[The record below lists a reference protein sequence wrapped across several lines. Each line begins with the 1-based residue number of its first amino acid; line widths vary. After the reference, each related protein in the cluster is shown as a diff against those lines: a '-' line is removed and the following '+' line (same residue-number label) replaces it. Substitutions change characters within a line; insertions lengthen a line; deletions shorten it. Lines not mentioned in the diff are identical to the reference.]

1 MKINQIISSYN
12 IAKLIQKVTVIQS
25 HSQNRTDND
34 VALFA
39 FGSSTVWYV
48 IWDIN
53 FTGQINPK
61 NAKAILGPAQANEI
75 QKEDSS
81 IKYKTSETTLVATG
95 IQNFDLA
102 TKLPMI
108 PENRGDRNMQ
118 FNKMIN
124 NAFYRLDMQ
133 SPYGLLLHRP
143 EHLVEPRNNQEYGTL
158 ESLKA
163 RNITQKIGISTY
175 ILDILNLLVHKY

>member
-1 MKINQIISSYN
+1 
-12 IAKLIQKVTVIQS
+12 
-25 HSQNRTDND
+25 
-34 VALFA
+34 
-39 FGSSTVWYV
+39 
-48 IWDIN
+48 
-53 FTGQINPK
+53 
-61 NAKAILGPAQANEI
+61 
-75 QKEDSS
+75 
-81 IKYKTSETTLVATG
+81 
-95 IQNFDLA
+95 
-102 TKLPMI
+102 
-108 PENRGDRNMQ
+108 
-118 FNKMIN
+118 MIN